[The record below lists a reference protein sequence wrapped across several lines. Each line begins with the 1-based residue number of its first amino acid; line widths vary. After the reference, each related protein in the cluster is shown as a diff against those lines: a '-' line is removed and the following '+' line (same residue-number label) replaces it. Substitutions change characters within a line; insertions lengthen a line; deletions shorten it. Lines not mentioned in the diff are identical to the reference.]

1 MERDPDIAFD
11 WYFSDVSETDGA
23 RNAALTDQ
31 QAHTQEL
38 IGLVNADSIVHF
50 ALWSELPEGHPVSEL
65 WLESQTDLLA
75 TIYLAYGGYFRQAFT
90 VLRSWFEIAM
100 QGIFFA
106 GHFGKPNARYE
117 QWRMG
122 NRNAPISMHSIASAL
137 VNRRTS
143 NGVPLTE
150 QAILQK
156 LDPVYSVLSQHAHGR
171 GLDVFD
177 LQDGRD
183 NVPRY
188 LPKSFNL
195 WYETVFSTVDAVYF
209 FYATFYRD
217 DVGSYLATSKSEF
230 KRADSLCDEIGS
242 KLPSYILLIRG

>member
-1 MERDPDIAFD
+1 MERDPNVAFD
-11 WYFSDVSETDGA
+11 WYFSDVSDADGA
-23 RNAALTDQ
+23 RNVALADQ
-31 QAHTQEL
+31 RVHTQEL
-38 IGLVNADSIVHF
+38 IGLVSADSIVHF

-106 GHFGKPNARYE
+106 KHFGKSNSRYE
-117 QWRMG
+117 QWREG
-122 NRNAPISMHSIASAL
+122 NRNAPISMQSIASAL
-137 VNRRTS
+137 VGRKTS
-143 NGVPLTE
+143 NGVLLTK
-150 QAILQK
+150 QVILRK

-195 WYETVFSTVDAVYF
+195 WYETVFSTVDTVYF
-209 FYATFYRD
+209 FYANFYRREI
-217 DVGSYLATSKSEF
+217 GSYLGSSKSEF
-230 KRADSLCDEIGS
+230 KRAGSLCDEIGS
-242 KLPSYILLIRG
+242 KLPSYVLMIRG